1 MSADFRFKQFAV
13 VQQLSAMK
21 VGTDGVLLGAWVR
34 LDRSHRRILDI
45 GCGTGLVAL
54 MAAQRTAEWGAEVVG
69 VEIDGPSAS
78 EAALNFDS
86 SPWSERL
93 SVVES
98 AVQDFSTENTF
109 DHIVSNPPY
118 FVDSLLSP
126 DAARTNARHTT
137 TLTFDALAHSASR
150 LLSEQGAF
158 SVVLP
163 YDAAG
168 DMTMSAVRNGLF
180 LARRMDVR
188 SKATAAP
195 IRVLLEFGRKPVAT
209 EHTFLT
215 IHSPEGHL
223 GYSDDYVALTKDF
236 YLKF

>member
-1 MSADFRFKQFAV
+1 
-13 VQQLSAMK
+13 MK

-34 LDRSHRRILDI
+34 LNNSHKRLLDI

-69 VEIDGPSAS
+69 VEIDGPSAT
-78 EAALNFDS
+78 EATLNFAS
-86 SPWSERL
+86 SPWADRL
-93 SVVES
+93 SVVEC
-98 AVQDFSTENTF
+98 AVQEFGTEAPF

-137 TLTFDALAHSASR
+137 TLTFNALAHSVGR
-150 LLSEQGAF
+150 LLSEEGAF

-163 YDAAG
+163 YDAVG
-168 DMTMSAVRNGLF
+168 DMVVAGVRNGLF

-188 SKATAAP
+188 SKATSGP
-195 IRVLLEFGRKPVAT
+195 IRALLEFGRKPVPT
-209 EHTFLT
+209 EHTELV
-215 IHSPEGHL
+215 IHASDGYL
-223 GYSDDYVALTKDF
+223 GYSADYVALTKDF